1 MEDGKIHK
9 TISGGYYSSGVTVT
23 IDGDNLIL
31 TNYDVEGPLNYV
43 YVGDAQRYVAKRVL
57 VGDYLDSEG
66 KTYYF
71 NEDGTALFGD
81 VKFQYEI
88 GLDFVERWH
97 ANKDIKIRDYFQNS
111 KTRELYEFEI
121 NDGVM
126 SIYRT
131 SGDMGEYVESEPFL
145 KLKKISK

>member
-1 MEDGKIHK
+1 
-9 TISGGYYSSGVTVT
+9 
-23 IDGDNLIL
+23 
-31 TNYDVEGPLNYV
+31 
-43 YVGDAQRYVAKRVL
+43 
-57 VGDYLDSEG
+57 
-66 KTYYF
+66 
-71 NEDGTALFGD
+71 LFGD